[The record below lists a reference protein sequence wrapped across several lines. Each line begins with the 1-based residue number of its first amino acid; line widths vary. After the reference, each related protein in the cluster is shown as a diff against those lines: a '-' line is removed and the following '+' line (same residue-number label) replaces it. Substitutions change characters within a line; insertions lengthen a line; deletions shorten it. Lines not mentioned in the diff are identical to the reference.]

1 MVPEDPKMSWL
12 RLAELLLDDWPS
24 EPSVLF
30 LLQIIPIDSRN
41 GIGPLPRLA

>member
-1 MVPEDPKMSWL
+1 MVPEDPKISW
-12 RLAELLLDDWPS
+12 LAELLLDDWPS

-30 LLQIIPIDSRN
+30 LLQIIPIDSRK